1 MATLMEV
8 YQLYYESNLKNR
20 VEVAIAK
27 AAVDIYK
34 EDPTTANHAERLAW
48 AKIAIQNTKVETERF
63 IWGILADSTIQT
75 VGNSATDAQI
85 ISAVNAI
92 VTVLAQ

>member
-1 MATLMEV
+1 MAELMEI
-8 YQLYYESNLKNR
+8 YQLYYGSNLKNR
-20 VEVAIAK
+20 TEVAIAK

-34 EDPTTANHAERLAW
+34 EDSGTANHTERLTW
-48 AKIAIQNTKVETERF
+48 AKMAIQNTKAETERF

-75 VGNSATDAQI
+75 AGNDATDAQV